1 MVLGSNHEGCPELK
15 VAIYAPAYSKSPGT
29 RYKVDMLRKAIMRKH
44 EAILICDEDESILRH
59 AYRHLGPSLLNWHS
73 TWERIGKRIGNT
85 VLSADP
91 DAAVLITDI
100 SASAIPFLKKNGVK
114 TILSVEDLTPVWL
127 KMSNPDPFYAQLRS
141 FSRDADGI
149 ITVSEDL
156 REKLQRIGIPS
167 EVAAHGIEKLY
178 VNEEEASGRRARGIV
193 ILNSG
198 QVEFEEERK
207 AFEISASKILEKYP
221 LMSYSFGR
229 HNPRLQAKFPQ
240 ITWYN
245 YSSPEE
251 ALPHLKECSIGLM
264 IRFNTERPTRLF
276 YHASML
282 QPIVAIGD
290 RWVSEVSQKKIG
302 IAASPEG
309 SLETVDTILAD
320 YANYIKSI
328 RNFAQENL
336 LENAYAPLMR
346 MLG

>member
-1 MVLGSNHEGCPELK
+1 LK

-29 RYKVDMLRKAIMRKH
+29 RYKVDMLHQAIMRKH
-44 EAILICDEDESILRH
+44 EAILICDENEGILRQ

-73 TWERIGKRIGNT
+73 TWERLGKRIGST
-85 VLSADP
+85 ILSAEP

-100 SASAIPFLKKNGVK
+100 SASAIPFLKRNGVK

-127 KMSNPDPFYAQLRS
+127 KMANPDPFYEQLRS

-149 ITVSEDL
+149 IAVSEAL

-167 EVAAHGIEKLY
+167 EVVPHGLEKLY
-178 VNEEEASGRRARGIV
+178 VNEEEAYRRREKGVA

-207 AFEISASKILEKYP
+207 AFEISANKILQKYP
-221 LMSYSFGR
+221 IMSYSFGK
-229 HNPRLQAKFPQ
+229 HNPGLQAKFPQ
-240 ITWYN
+240 ITWYD

-251 ALPHLKECSIGLM
+251 AIPHLKECSLGLM

-290 RWVSEVSQKKIG
+290 RWVGEVSEKKLG
-302 IAASPEG
+302 IAVSPEG
-309 SLETVDTILAD
+309 SLEAVDTMLED
-320 YANYIKSI
+320 YEKYIKSI
-328 RNFAQENL
+328 KAFAQENL

>member
-1 MVLGSNHEGCPELK
+1 MVLGSNHDGCPKLK
-15 VAIYAPAYSKSPGT
+15 VAIYTPAYSKSPGT

-44 EAILICDEDESILRH
+44 EAILICDDNESILRQ

-73 TWERIGKRIGNT
+73 TWERIGKRIGST
-85 VLSADP
+85 ILSAEP

-100 SASAIPFLKKNGVK
+100 SASAIPFLKRNGVR
-114 TILSVEDLTPVWL
+114 TILSIEDLTPVWL
-127 KMSNPDPFYAQLRS
+127 KMANPDSFYVQLRS
-141 FSRDADGI
+141 FSKDADGI
-149 ITVSEDL
+149 ITVSEAL

-167 EVAAHGIEKLY
+167 EVVPHGIEKLY
-178 VNEEEASGRRARGIV
+178 VNEEEACERRAKGVV

-207 AFEISASKILEKYP
+207 AFEISATKILEKYP
-221 LMSYSFGR
+221 IMSYSFGR
-229 HNPRLQAKFPQ
+229 HNPKLQAKFPQ

-251 ALPHLKECSIGLM
+251 AVPHLKECSVGLM

-290 RWVSEVSQKKIG
+290 SWTGEVSEKKLG

-309 SLETVDTILAD
+309 SLEAVDRILED
-320 YANYIKSI
+320 YENYLQSMII
-328 RNFAQENL
+328 FAQENL